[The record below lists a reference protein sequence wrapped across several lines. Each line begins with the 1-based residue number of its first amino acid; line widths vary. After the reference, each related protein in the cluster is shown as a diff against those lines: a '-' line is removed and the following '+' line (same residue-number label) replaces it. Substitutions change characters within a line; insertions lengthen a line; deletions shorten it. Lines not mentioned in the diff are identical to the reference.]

1 LGLADR
7 LHFEAFDTWRSVRE
21 KSFVQ
26 RFVSAAKYLTIWGR
40 FTATPPSFAAI
51 GAASV
56 FFPVIGFALGLLLA
70 FSNYALAAYLPTE
83 ILSITLILVLI
94 LLTGGLHLEDLY
106 PTFAARDSKI
116 SSGDYREN
124 SAIGAIA
131 LIMVL
136 LFKAAA
142 LDSIDQK
149 VTVSLL
155 LAPVLARWTL
165 LVFVFGYQERC
176 DEMAKP
182 LAQQLKL
189 WHLLLA
195 TAGTLALTNYWLG
208 RRGLWIALV
217 LSVLSLLIRNL
228 FYRVRR
234 TISFHQFGAVI
245 ELTETL
251 SLTLLASI

>member
-1 LGLADR
+1 
-7 LHFEAFDTWRSVRE
+7 
-21 KSFVQ
+21 VQ

-40 FTATPPSFAAI
+40 FSATPPSSGAI
-51 GAASV
+51 GAGSF
-56 FFPVIGFALGLLLA
+56 FFPLIGFALGLVLA

-83 ILSITLILVLI
+83 ILSITLIMVLI
-94 LLTGGLHLEDLY
+94 LLTGGSHLEDLY
-106 PTFAARDSKI
+106 LTFAASNPKI
-116 SSGDYREN
+116 RSGDYREN

-176 DEMAKP
+176 EEMAKP
-182 LAQQLKL
+182 VAQQLKL
-189 WHLLLA
+189 WYLLLA
-195 TAGTLALTNYWLG
+195 TATTLALTSYWLG

-217 LSVLSLLIRNL
+217 LSALSLLIRNL
-228 FYRVRR
+228 VYRLRGMI
-234 TISFHQFGAVI
+234 TSHEFGAMI
-245 ELTETL
+245 ELAETL

>member
-1 LGLADR
+1 M
-7 LHFEAFDTWRSVRE
+7 
-21 KSFVQ
+21 Q

-40 FTATPPSFAAI
+40 FTATPPSSGAI
-51 GAASV
+51 GAGSIC
-56 FFPVIGFALGLLLA
+56 FPAIGFTFGLVLA

-83 ILSITLILVLI
+83 ILSITLIMVLI

-106 PTFAARDSKI
+106 LTFAARDPKI
-116 SSGDYREN
+116 SLGEYRETG
-124 SAIGAIA
+124 AIGAIA

-155 LAPVLARWTL
+155 LAPLLARWTV

-176 DEMAKP
+176 EETAKP
-182 LAQQLKL
+182 VAQQLKL

-195 TAGTLALTNYWLG
+195 TAGTLALTSYWLG

-217 LSVLSLLIRNL
+217 LSALSLLARNL
-228 FYRVRR
+228 FYRARGMI
-234 TISFHQFGAVI
+234 TSHQFGAMI
-245 ELTETL
+245 ELAETL

>member
-1 LGLADR
+1 M
-7 LHFEAFDTWRSVRE
+7 
-21 KSFVQ
+21 Q
-26 RFVSAAKYLTIWGR
+26 RFVSATKYLTIWGR
-40 FTATPPSFAAI
+40 FTATPPSSGAI

-56 FFPVIGFALGLLLA
+56 FFPVIGFALGLVLA

-83 ILSITLILVLI
+83 ILSITLIMVLI
-94 LLTGGLHLEDLY
+94 LLTGGSHLEDLY
-106 PTFAARDSKI
+106 LTFTARD
-116 SSGDYREN
+116 YRTG
-124 SAIGAIA
+124 AIGAIA

-165 LVFVFGYQERC
+165 LVFVFGDHERC
-176 DEMAKP
+176 EEMAKP
-182 LAQQLKL
+182 AAQMMKL

-195 TAGTLALTNYWLG
+195 TAGTLALTSYWLG

-217 LSVLSLLIRNL
+217 LSALSLLIRNL
-228 FYRVRR
+228 FYRVRGVI
-234 TISFHQFGAVI
+234 TSHQFGAII
-245 ELTETL
+245 ELAETL
-251 SLTLLASI
+251 SLILLASI